1 MLNWFNKLKLGTK
14 ISLGFSII
22 VFILI
27 INGILNYFYMAEF
40 ERINVSR
47 NSATELI
54 NAVDKTFTDYL
65 KKMYLHRC
73 MYNNH
78 STKPLFVKS
87 GSGFFRLLAKVGGY
101 GMKMQL
107 VKMEWRF

>member
-1 MLNWFNKLKLGTK
+1 
-14 ISLGFSII
+14 
-22 VFILI
+22 
-27 INGILNYFYMAEF
+27 
-40 ERINVSR
+40 
-47 NSATELI
+47 
-54 NAVDKTFTDYL
+54 
-65 KKMYLHRC
+65 

-87 GSGFFRLLAKVGGY
+87 GSRFFCLLAKVGDY